1 MNTERKLPA
10 TFLELMDLEKVAEDF
25 FVGQSPH
32 YPWGRVF
39 GGQVV
44 AQSLRAAAATVNPE
58 HRVHSLHAYF
68 LLAGEV
74 GKPILFQV
82 ERLRD
87 GRSFSTRRVV
97 ARQDGGVILNID
109 LSFQRVEPE
118 VDIQETNLPFDVP
131 LPDELP
137 ISDWGAM
144 GFTREIPPTPG
155 SAISRVWMK
164 VHQELPN
171 DPVLHACG
179 LAYLSDHNP
188 LDAIILSHPSGQN
201 WESMMTASLDHA
213 VWFHRRPKAD
223 EWMLFDMRGHGLTN
237 ARGMATGAI
246 HSLSGVHLA
255 TVAQEGLV
263 RSPRPKPAAAW

>member
-1 MNTERKLPA
+1 MNDKRVLPS
-10 TFLELMDLEKVAEDF
+10 TFLELMDLEKVAADF

-74 GKPILFQV
+74 GKPILFEV

-109 LSFQRVEPE
+109 LSFQREEPE
-118 VDIQETNLPFDVP
+118 VDIQETNLPPDVA
-131 LPDELP
+131 LPDDLP

-155 SAISRVWMK
+155 SAVSRVWMK
-164 VHQELPN
+164 VHQDLPD

-188 LDAIILSHPSGQN
+188 LDAIILSHPAGQD

-213 VWFHRRPKAD
+213 VWFHRQPKAD

-246 HSLSGVHLA
+246 HSLGGVHLA

-263 RSPRPKPAAAW
+263 RSPRPKPSA